1 MKPMKKHSDAAMDKA
16 TGKAAAKTAVH
27 KHEAAMHKGE
37 PKTKLAAGG
46 MLARGGG
53 AAKRGLRFTKNG

>member
-1 MKPMKKHSDAAMDKA
+1 MKPKMKHSDMPMDKKVV
-16 TGKAAAKTAVH
+16 KAAVH
-27 KHEAAMHKGE
+27 KHESNMHKGE

-53 AAKRGLRFTKNG
+53 AAKKGLRFTKNG